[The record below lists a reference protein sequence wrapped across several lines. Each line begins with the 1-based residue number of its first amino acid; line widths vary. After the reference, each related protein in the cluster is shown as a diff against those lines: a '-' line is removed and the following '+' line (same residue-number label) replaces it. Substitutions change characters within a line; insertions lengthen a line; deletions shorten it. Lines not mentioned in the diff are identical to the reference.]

1 MQHKNL
7 MNKKMITLYIVNDVL
22 GLTGMAVALFWSAG
36 RFDWWPAWAAIA
48 VMLTWLTVTG
58 IVIMRFH
65 PDLLVERLSPPKG
78 AKPWDRTIMSV
89 VRLAQLARYILAGL
103 DQRHGWTGGFPLVIQ
118 ISGLVACVLGYAL
131 FEWATASNNFFSQIV
146 RIQSER
152 GHTVATTGPYRFVR
166 HPGYLGAILAEL
178 GLALLLA
185 SWWALLASVVC
196 TILFIVRTALEDRT
210 LKEELPGYKD
220 YSLHVRNRLIPGIW

>member
-1 MQHKNL
+1 M
-7 MNKKMITLYIVNDVL
+7 
-22 GLTGMAVALFWSAG
+22 
-36 RFDWWPAWAAIA
+36 
-48 VMLTWLTVTG
+48 
-58 IVIMRFH
+58 
-65 PDLLVERLSPPKG
+65 
-78 AKPWDRTIMSV
+78 
-89 VRLAQLARYILAGL
+89 
-103 DQRHGWTGGFPLVIQ
+103 
-118 ISGLVACVLGYAL
+118 
-131 FEWATASNNFFSQIV
+131 
-146 RIQSER
+146 
-152 GHTVATTGPYRFVR
+152 R